1 MDWKLNALFTTLL
14 TVNTSWV
21 SAESVDYYVI
31 AEQAKPFQIENQ
43 GESHSGIITDI
54 VNEVFKGSKY
64 QLNYQTYPF
73 NRMISLLESN
83 QEDNWITYGSP
94 KWGKAQSENLSD
106 DPIYIVKHRLLSSSK
121 KPLIYRK
128 MSELNGKVVVLL
140 LGFDY
145 PELQPY
151 LTKGD
156 IEEMRVKNYQSAFRV
171 INRHPGDLVFVEM
184 KSRISYNLEQLNID
198 KTWYEEHD
206 FSNVIPDYPIHL
218 AFSPNMDEALQAYI
232 NQRIKTLK
240 KDGVIDEI
248 VNKYIQ

>member
-1 MDWKLNALFTTLL
+1 MVNA
-14 TVNTSWV
+14 SWV

-31 AEQAKPFQIENQ
+31 ADQAKPFQIERQ
-43 GESHSGIITDI
+43 GEAHSGIITDI
-54 VNEVFKGSKY
+54 VNAVFKGSEY

-94 KWGKAQSENLSD
+94 KWSKAQSENLSD
-106 DPIYIVKHRLLSSSK
+106 EPVYMVKHRLLSSSK
-121 KPLIYRK
+121 KPLNYRNV
-128 MSELNGKVVVLL
+128 SELHGKVVVLL

-151 LTKGD
+151 LAQGEV
-156 IEEMRVKNYQSAFRV
+156 EEMRVKNYQSAFRV

-184 KSRISYNLEQLNID
+184 KSRITYHLEQLSLD
-198 KTWYEEHD
+198 KTQYEEHD

-240 KDGVIDEI
+240 EEGVIDAI
-248 VNKYIQ
+248 VNKYI